1 MRLESFATTASIKT
15 LVIQVIAVTLI
26 WVLFYRLSLWVFSYF
41 EYNPRTYW
49 IFLPAGIRIISV
61 FIFGWVGVL
70 GLFIGSIITN
80 ESEISGY
87 VVNLAAIS
95 ALAPMVAKQTCMW
108 GFNIKA
114 TLEGLTGKQLLVFAF
129 AGALSNALF
138 SNLYFYLYGV
148 SERIYDFLPMFIG
161 DLAGTIIIL
170 YLSKGLLAL
179 TLALHRRPR
188 RPA

>member
-1 MRLESFATTASIKT
+1 MRLKSFVTTASIKT
-15 LVIQVIAVTLI
+15 LVLEVVAVALI

-41 EYNPRTYW
+41 EYSPRAFW

-70 GLFIGSIITN
+70 GLFIGAIITN
-80 ESEISGY
+80 EAEISNY

-95 ALAPMVAKQTCMW
+95 ALAPMVAKRICMW

-114 TLEGLTGKQLLVFAF
+114 TLQGLTGMQLLVFAF

-138 SNLYFYLYGV
+138 SSLFFYIYGV
-148 SERIYDFLPMFIG
+148 SKNLDHLLPMFIG

-170 YLSKGLLAL
+170 YLSKALLTL
-179 TLALHRRPR
+179 TLALHRRQR